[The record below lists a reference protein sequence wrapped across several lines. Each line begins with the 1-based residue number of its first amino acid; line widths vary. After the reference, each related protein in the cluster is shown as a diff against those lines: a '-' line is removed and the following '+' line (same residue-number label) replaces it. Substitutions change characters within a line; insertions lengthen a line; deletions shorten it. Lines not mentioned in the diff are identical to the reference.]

1 MGHTVWPMVEPIK
14 GKLTRMGNQAWNCK
28 NQYDEKLEDFRS
40 IQDGKKLDKVEAK
53 AAFDDYDA
61 VINKL
66 QNSIKHELEN
76 EMSKV
81 LMKKLEWIEIK
92 AENTKFEGKGFI

>member
-1 MGHTVWPMVEPIK
+1 
-14 GKLTRMGNQAWNCK
+14 MGNQALNSK
-28 NQYDEKLEDFRS
+28 NQYNEKLEDFRS
-40 IQDGKKLDKVEAK
+40 IQDGKKLDKAEAK
-53 AAFDDYDA
+53 AAFDGYDK

-66 QNSIKHELEN
+66 QNSIKHELES

-92 AENTKFEGKGFI
+92 AENTKCEGKGFI

>member
-1 MGHTVWPMVEPIK
+1 
-14 GKLTRMGNQAWNCK
+14 MGNQALNSK
-28 NQYDEKLEDFRS
+28 NQYNEKLEDFRS
-40 IQDGKKLDKVEAK
+40 IQDGKKLDKAEAK
-53 AAFDDYDA
+53 AAFDDYDK

-66 QNSIKHELEN
+66 QNSIKHELES

-92 AENTKFEGKGFI
+92 AENTKCEGKGFI